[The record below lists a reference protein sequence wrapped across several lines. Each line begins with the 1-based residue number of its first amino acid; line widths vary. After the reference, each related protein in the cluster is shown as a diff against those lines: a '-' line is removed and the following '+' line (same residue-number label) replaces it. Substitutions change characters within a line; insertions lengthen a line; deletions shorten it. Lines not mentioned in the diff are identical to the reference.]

1 MDAWRDY
8 EALSECKGKDRR
20 SRSLRRERAYI
31 GSKMPNSLS
40 YKTVLM
46 DGIETAVAITGKND
60 LSQRNIFSMPGE
72 VLIHGSIVDYADSKW
87 VITSVKQETE
97 VYQKGLLEQCNHLL
111 RWVDKDGRIVE
122 KWCIVADG
130 TKYLIGEKS
139 EDIISIGDAR
149 IAVTIPKDDDTKHL
163 KRGMRFLI
171 DDTDAEEILAYE
183 ITKSNRLYNIYNG
196 KGVYRFILKEDNTT
210 DKDNMELRI
219 ADYYIFYPKEEKAE
233 EDTENIE
240 TDGNNY
246 IAENDRN
253 KGGWL

>member
-1 MDAWRDY
+1 MDAWSDY
-8 EALSECKGKDRR
+8 EALRECKGKDRR
-20 SRSLRRERAYI
+20 TRSLNRERAYI
-31 GSKMPNSLS
+31 GSKLPNSLS
-40 YKTVLM
+40 YKTVLI
-46 DGIETAVAITGKND
+46 DGVETNVAITGKND
-60 LSQRNIFSMPGE
+60 LSKRNIFSMPGE
-72 VLIHGSIVDYADSKW
+72 TLIHGGIVDYADSKW
-87 VITSVKQETE
+87 IITSIKQENE

-111 RWVDKDGRIVE
+111 KWLDKDGHIVE

-149 IAVTIPKDDDTKHL
+149 IAVTVPKDDDTKHL

-210 DKDNMELRI
+210 DKDNLDLRI
-219 ADYYIFYPKEEKAE
+219 ADYYKFYLKDEDEVLE
-233 EDTENIE
+233 EDPQSNTVDKDNEKNINE
-240 TDGNNY
+240 S
-246 IAENDRN
+246 
-253 KGGWL
+253 GWL